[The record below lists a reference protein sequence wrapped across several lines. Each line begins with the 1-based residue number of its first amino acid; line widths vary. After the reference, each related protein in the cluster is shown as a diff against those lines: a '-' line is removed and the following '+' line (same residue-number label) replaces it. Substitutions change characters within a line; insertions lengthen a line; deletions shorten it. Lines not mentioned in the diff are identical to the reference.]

1 MFNVA
6 DYPEIIM
13 HIKSIA
19 GRVYD
24 VNSAGWHG
32 CFCPFCDDATRRFNP
47 THGHFW
53 IASTFPFC
61 HCFRCGV
68 KVSLYNFL
76 SHTGFQNQK
85 ILSHLYKLSKI
96 SYNGD
101 STRATSFE
109 RKQVASVDQTLM
121 KLKQTYVNIQQNHPA
136 EYVQFKNYVNSRCL
150 EINPIK
156 FLLYPQIYFNKEG
169 KKTTSV
175 AFINFDGQFV
185 TSRSISQTKSR
196 YYKKSGGK
204 QFYFFQNINN
214 IDMYQTI
221 VICEG
226 AFDLINL
233 YNYYPQFKNA
243 FYIAIGDSNYKG
255 LITNLINT
263 FLLIGE
269 YDIKIV
275 FDKGVKRLQSLKYN
289 ILSVT
294 NILNPQIKIEMFEP
308 TLSKDVSE
316 LMLLN
321 RIE

>member
-6 DYPEIIM
+6 DYPEIVM

-53 IASTFPFC
+53 IASTFPFG
-61 HCFRCGV
+61 HCFRCGI
-68 KVSLYNFL
+68 KVSLYKFL
-76 SHTGFQNQK
+76 LKTGFEDK
-85 ILSHLYKLSKI
+85 VILSRLYKLSKI

-101 STRATSFE
+101 STRTTSFE
-109 RKQVASVDQTLM
+109 RKQIASTDQTLM
-121 KLKQTYVNIQQNHPA
+121 RLKQTYVDAQKNHPV
-136 EYVQFKNYVNSRCL
+136 EYVQFKSYVNFRCL
-150 EINPIK
+150 EINPAK
-156 FLLYPQIYFNKEG
+156 FLLYPQIFVNKDR
-169 KKTTSV
+169 KKNVSV
-175 AFINFDGQFV
+175 AFMNFDGQFV
-185 TSRSISQTKSR
+185 TSRSILENKSR
-196 YYKKSGGK
+196 YYKNSGGK
-204 QFYFFQNINN
+204 QFYFFQDINN
-214 IDMYQTI
+214 IDNHSTI

-255 LITNLINT
+255 LITNLVNT

-275 FDKGVKRLQSLKYN
+275 FDKGVKRLQSLKHN
-289 ILSVT
+289 ILTTT
-294 NILNPQIKIEMFEP
+294 NILNPQIRIEMFEP
-308 TLSKDVSE
+308 TISKDVSE